1 MSKKQN
7 CELNTRK
14 KRTKPKNSNHK
25 LAFFPLFF
33 SVLHHFEKKYVETI
47 MADFLNIQSRH
58 CKYLIIEIDNICF
71 FIVPIIK
78 SCGLCDPDMQ
88 NLNSFEDERQHCDYW
103 FQVTLVT
110 EKT

>member
-33 SVLHHFEKKYVETI
+33 FVLNHFEKKNVETI
-47 MADFLNIQSRH
+47 MADFLNIQSS
-58 CKYLIIEIDNICF
+58 LIKTLQIFDN
-71 FIVPIIK
+71 
-78 SCGLCDPDMQ
+78 
-88 NLNSFEDERQHCDYW
+88 
-103 FQVTLVT
+103 
-110 EKT
+110 